1 MNRPIL
7 AKSIEYGGTLLIDHL
22 HHVATACETVARAIG
37 CDNYEVS
44 FAKKAGYLHD
54 IGKVHPHFQGR
65 LYGDAIPDS
74 FIPLRHEISSL
85 LFLSV
90 FPIEEHEALIEYV
103 VAHHKSIGVQDSDG
117 YGDKGI
123 VYLSNK
129 LQSNKVFT
137 RHSELWLEWMP
148 LAIDILQQCG
158 IECSTITLD
167 EARKNF
173 DKALEYCENII
184 ISQNRQWSKRKGIMV
199 AGDHLASAMQEKTFD
214 ICGKLFQAPTLNAFR
229 RVHELYPLSM
239 KRSNEEKKHT
249 LVKAPTGAGKT
260 DFLMRRCKGRIFYT
274 LPFQASIN
282 AMYERF
288 TNAMPDLPIESIQ
301 ILHATSIFKAKTQEE
316 KALQDKAGASVK
328 ILTPHQLLSI
338 ITGGR
343 GFEAISVDVMGNDI
357 ILDEVHCY
365 NPETQS
371 LIMELLRV
379 LIRLDCRI
387 HIGTATLP
395 LSLERK
401 IIEILG
407 EENIYQESLTYDEMK
422 NFNRHIVHKRNTFDE
437 CFVEFEKY
445 KENHESVKCLIVC
458 NRVDTAQKIYDE
470 IQKKY
475 DGMTTLLLHSRFKR
489 QDRAKKEQELLAL
502 FDSDQNCI
510 VVSTQVVEVS
520 LDISADIMITECAPL
535 DALIQRFGRVHR
547 KRTPETIGTFKPVY
561 VIAPPE
567 DANTCKPYQKEIL
580 DKSYQILDDG
590 VVLEENTIQEKLNF
604 VYPTIVHP
612 AKDVYFVWK
621 NDMFELFML
630 CHYSNDSLSELLS
643 IESRTVILNDDK
655 ETYKIGNNE
664 IRTGLEIPVPVTIKY
679 KKITDF
685 GTLEYGSFPL
695 VVSDELYTY
704 EYGLRI
710 TQIDN
715 LL

>member
-7 AKSIEYGGTLLIDHL
+7 AKSVEYGGTLLLDHL
-22 HHVATACETVARAIG
+22 QHVAIACETIAQAIG
-37 CDNYEVS
+37 CDSHEIS
-44 FAKKAGYLHD
+44 LAKKAGYLHD

-65 LYGDAIPDS
+65 LYGNNLSDS
-74 FIPLRHEISSL
+74 YIPLRHEISSL

-90 FPIEEHEALIEYV
+90 FPAEEHEALIEYV
-103 VAHHKSIGVQDSDG
+103 VAHHKSIGVQDNNS

-123 VYLSNK
+123 VYLSHS
-129 LQSNKVFT
+129 LQSAKVFK
-137 RHSELWLEWMP
+137 RHSDMWSEWMP

-158 IECSTITLD
+158 IECSAISLD
-167 EARKNF
+167 EARRNF
-173 DKALEYCENII
+173 DKALEYCETII

-199 AGDHLASAMQEKTFD
+199 AGDHLASAIQGKTSD
-214 ICGKLFQAPTLNAFR
+214 ICTKLFQLPNLKAFR
-229 RVHELYPLSM
+229 REHELYPLSM
-239 KRSNEEKKHT
+239 KKCKEDKKHT

-260 DFLMRRCKGRIFYT
+260 DFLMRRCKARIFYT

-282 AMYERF
+282 AMYDRF
-288 TNAMPDLPIESIQ
+288 KNAMPDLPNESIQ
-301 ILHATSIFKAKTQEE
+301 ILHATSVFKVKTQEE
-316 KALQDKAGASVK
+316 KALQSKAGASVK

-343 GFEAISVDVMGNDI
+343 GFEAISIDLMANDI

-379 LIRLDCRI
+379 LVRLDCRI

-395 LSLERK
+395 RSLEDK
-401 IIEILG
+401 IIDILG
-407 EENIYQESLTYDEMK
+407 EENIYQESLTFDEMK
-422 NFNRHIVHKRNTFDE
+422 NFNRHIVYKKNSLEE
-437 CFVEFEKY
+437 CLVEFEKY
-445 KENHESVKCLIVC
+445 KEGQKSVKCLIVC
-458 NRVDTAQKIYDE
+458 NRVDRAQKVYQD
-470 IQKKY
+470 IQDKY
-475 DGMTTLLLHSRFKR
+475 AGIPTLLLHSRFKR
-489 QDRAKKEQELLAL
+489 QDRAKKERELHEL
-502 FDSDQNCI
+502 FNSNQSCI

-535 DALIQRFGRVHR
+535 DALVQRFGRVHR
-547 KRTPETIGTFKPVY
+547 KRTNETIGTYKPVY

-567 DANTCKPYQKEIL
+567 SASKCKPYQKEIL
-580 DKSYQILDDG
+580 EKSFEILDDG
-590 VVLEENTIQEKLNF
+590 IVLEENTIQEKLNF

-630 CHYSNDSLSELLS
+630 CHYSHDCLSELLS
-643 IESRTVILNDDK
+643 IESRTVVLNNDTQ
-655 ETYKIGNNE
+655 TYKEGNGE
-664 IRTGLEIPVPVTIKY
+664 IRTALEIPVPATIKY
-679 KKITDF
+679 KKITEF

-704 EYGLRI
+704 EHGLRI